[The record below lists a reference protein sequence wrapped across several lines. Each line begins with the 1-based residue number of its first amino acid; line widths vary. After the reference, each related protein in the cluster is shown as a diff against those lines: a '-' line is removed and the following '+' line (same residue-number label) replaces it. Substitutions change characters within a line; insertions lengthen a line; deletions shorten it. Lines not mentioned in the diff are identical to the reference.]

1 VNAVL
6 NSNGA
11 NDFREKVVLVTGGA
25 RGVVAA
31 TARSFAECSATTVIC
46 DVDERAG
53 EVLVAEL
60 RQCGGRARFF
70 SLDVASEDGWRDV
83 AHAISDEFGALHVLV
98 NNAGVIA
105 RRSVTEA
112 TLHDWHRVMDVNVTG
127 TFLGIRQMAPLIR
140 DSGGGAIVN
149 VSSTAGLIAHIDA
162 AYTASKWAL
171 RGLTKAAALDLV
183 RWNIR
188 VNSVHPATVATALTD
203 AGPAGHLEANR
214 RAIPMG
220 REASAAEVAEVILFL
235 ASDRSSFV
243 TSAEIP
249 VDGGLSSAGVAWM
262 RGRIQAELVAAQES
276 EAKPLR

>member
-1 VNAVL
+1 M
-6 NSNGA
+6 S
-11 NDFREKVVLVTGGA
+11 R
-25 RGVVAA
+25 
-31 TARSFAECSATTVIC
+31 ARSPTSS
-46 DVDERAG
+46 
-53 EVLVAEL
+53 
-60 RQCGGRARFF
+60 GR
-70 SLDVASEDGWRDV
+70 
-83 AHAISDEFGALHVLV
+83 LHVLV

-112 TLHDWHRVMDVNVTG
+112 TLRDWHRVMDVNVTG
-127 TFLGIRQMAPLIR
+127 AFLGIRQLAPLIR

-220 REASAAEVAEVILFL
+220 TRGVGRGSGRGHIVSRVGPIVVR
-235 ASDRSSFV
+235 DRRRDACRRRIEFSRRG
-243 TSAEIP
+243 
-249 VDGGLSSAGVAWM
+249 VDARSYPSRV
-262 RGRIQAELVAAQES
+262 GRRPGS
-276 EAKPLR
+276 AKPSRWDKALHPAARVCLRTLRPTE

>member
-1 VNAVL
+1 MNAVID
-6 NSNGA
+6 STGA
-11 NDFREKVVLVTGGA
+11 HDFRDKVVLVTGSA
-25 RGVVAA
+25 RGVGAA
-31 TARSFAECSATTVIC
+31 AARAFAERDATTLVC

-53 EVLVAEL
+53 EALVAEL
-60 RQCGGRARFF
+60 RAGGHRARFF
-70 SLDVASEDGWRDV
+70 LLDVASEEGWRDV
-83 AHAISDEFGALHVLV
+83 AQGVTDEFGALHVLV
-98 NNAGVIA
+98 NNAGVIS

-127 TFLGIRQMAPLIR
+127 AFLGIRQIAPLIR

-183 RWNIR
+183 RWKIR
-188 VNSVHPATVATALTD
+188 VNSIHPATVATALTD
-203 AGPAGHLEANR
+203 AAPAGHLEANR

-220 REASAAEVAEVILFL
+220 REASAAEVADVILFL
-235 ASDRSSFV
+235 ASDRSSFM
-243 TSAEIP
+243 TGAEIA

-262 RGRIQAELVAAQES
+262 RGRIQAELVSVMES
-276 EAKPLR
+276 HA